1 MSHARTPTTAR
12 RAAPAGPLPRTIVTG
27 ASSGIGRA
35 LALELARCGV
45 PVLAVAR
52 QAEPLQ
58 ALTDAHGLIEPWVA
72 DLSRIE
78 EMDGLAAQWLLR
90 YPDIGAL
97 VNNAGI
103 QHDLRVDDAGYRAQD
118 MRAEVEINL
127 LAPMALT
134 RALLPHLQAQQRAWV
149 VNVGSVLGS
158 CPKRTAAVY
167 SATKAGLDLFTQA
180 LRVQMQG
187 SPVRVVHAVMPL
199 VDTPMTRGRGRGK
212 IPPDVAAQ
220 ALVRGLMAGHADI
233 RIGKARAAWHLQRW
247 APGLLARLLRTA

>member
-1 MSHARTPTTAR
+1 MSHARNPASTRQAT
-12 RAAPAGPLPRTIVTG
+12 PAGPLPRTIVTG

-35 LALELARCGV
+35 LTLELARRGV

-52 QAEPLQ
+52 HAEPLQ
-58 ALTDAHGLIEPWVA
+58 ALADAHGLIEPWVA

-78 EMDGLAAQWLLR
+78 EIDNLAAQWLLH

-103 QHDLRVDDAGYRAQD
+103 QHDLRADDAGYRAQD
-118 MRAEVEINL
+118 MRAEVELNL
-127 LAPMALT
+127 LAPMVLT

-167 SATKAGLDLFTQA
+167 SATKSGLDLFTQG

-187 SPVRVVHAVMPL
+187 SPVRAVHAVMPL
-199 VDTPMTRGRGRGK
+199 VDTPMTQGRGRGK
-212 IPPDVAAQ
+212 IPPNVAAQ
-220 ALVRGLMAGHADI
+220 ALIRGLIAGHTDI
-233 RIGKARAAWHLQRW
+233 RIGKARTAWHLQRW
-247 APGLLARLLRTA
+247 APGLLARMLRSA

>member
-1 MSHARTPTTAR
+1 MSHARNPATTRQAT
-12 RAAPAGPLPRTIVTG
+12 PAGPLPRTIVTG

-35 LALELARCGV
+35 LTLELARRGV

-52 QAEPLQ
+52 HAEPLQ
-58 ALTDAHGLIEPWVA
+58 ALADAHGLIEPWVA

-78 EMDGLAAQWLLR
+78 EIDDLAAQWLLH

-118 MRAEVEINL
+118 MRAEVELNL
-127 LAPMALT
+127 LAPMVLT
-134 RALLPHLQAQQRAWV
+134 RALMPHLQAQQRAWV

-167 SATKAGLDLFTQA
+167 SATKAGLDLFTQG

-187 SPVRVVHAVMPL
+187 SPVRAVHAVMPL
-199 VDTPMTRGRGRGK
+199 VDTPMTQGRGRGK
-212 IPPDVAAQ
+212 IPPNVAAQ
-220 ALVRGLMAGHADI
+220 ALVRGLIAGHTDI
-233 RIGKARAAWHLQRW
+233 RIGKARTAWHLQRW
-247 APGLLARLLRTA
+247 APGLLARMLRSA